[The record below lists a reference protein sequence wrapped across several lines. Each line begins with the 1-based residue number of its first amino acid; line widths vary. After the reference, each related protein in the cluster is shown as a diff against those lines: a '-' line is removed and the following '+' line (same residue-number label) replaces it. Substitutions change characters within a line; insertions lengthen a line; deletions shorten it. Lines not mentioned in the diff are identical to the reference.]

1 MLRAIAAL
9 DVRPDHLLIDAMA
22 LDIDIPQTSI
32 IKGDAKSIS
41 IAAASVLAKEHRDQ
55 YMKQLS
61 KKYNVYGFEKMQVMV
76 HNNIL
81 MELRSTALSVNTE
94 NHLNQLNHISINQF
108 YKLIKRSVL
117 NQFTIALSFLII
129 DYELNLRNRRM
140 ENEYPRVSR

>member
-1 MLRAIAAL
+1 
-9 DVRPDHLLIDAMA
+9 
-22 LDIDIPQTSI
+22 
-32 IKGDAKSIS
+32 
-41 IAAASVLAKEHRDQ
+41 
-55 YMKQLS
+55 
-61 KKYNVYGFEKMQVMV
+61 MQVMV

>member
-61 KKYNVYGFEKMQVMV
+61 K
-76 HNNIL
+76 NI
-81 MELRSTALSVNTE
+81 MFT
-94 NHLNQLNHISINQF
+94 
-108 YKLIKRSVL
+108 VL
-117 NQFTIALSFLII
+117 KKCRLWYTTTS
-129 DYELNLRNRRM
+129 
-140 ENEYPRVSR
+140 